1 MYVLCC
7 FLLCNS
13 VLADFEAIAD
23 GNGVDSGNDYGIS
36 DVPDTSVPDV
46 EPEPSAP
53 VEPDVSEEGLD
64 DDFTL
69 GEKVDEILDQL
80 PALGEPSISEDSP
93 GEFPPEVSPGGN
105 TIYMVGDVMNDDGAS
120 SANPVLTNSVVATGL
135 APVTPSDT
143 TGVKAVL
150 LSFIGNYDPPITQ
163 YEYTTNNG
171 YKQYVNEIQPDYV
184 WICSFALIALFIE
197 QAKNVKV
204 DFGRFSGWTLG
215 EIAVKNPGDLA
226 WYVKNYSGHNLALK
240 AGATKL
246 MEAVGQ
252 LAG

>member
-23 GNGVDSGNDYGIS
+23 GNGVDSGNDSGIS
-36 DVPDTSVPDV
+36 DVSDTPVPDV

-53 VEPDVSEEGLD
+53 AETDVTEGGLD
-64 DDFTL
+64 EDFSV
-69 GEKVDEILDQL
+69 GEKVDEIVDTIPPLV
-80 PALGEPSISEDSP
+80 EPSVPEDSP
-93 GEFPPEVSPGGN
+93 GELPSEVSPGGN
-105 TIYMVGDVMNDDGAS
+105 TVYVVGDVLNDGAS
-120 SANPVLTNSVVATGL
+120 PANPVLTDVVTTTGL

-184 WICSFALIALFIE
+184 WICSFALIALFIYCLF
-197 QAKNVKV
+197 K
-204 DFGRFSGWTLG
+204 LG
-215 EIAVKNPGDLA
+215 GGLLR
-226 WYVKNYSGHNLALK
+226 G
-240 AGATKL
+240 
-246 MEAVGQ
+246 
-252 LAG
+252 

>member
-13 VLADFEAIAD
+13 ALADFETIAD
-23 GNGVDSGNDYGIS
+23 GDGVDSGNDSGIS
-36 DVPDTSVPDV
+36 DVSDTPVFDV

-53 VEPDVSEEGLD
+53 AETDVLEGGLD
-64 DDFTL
+64 EDFSFV
-69 GEKVDEILDQL
+69 EKVDQIVDTIPPLVV
-80 PALGEPSISEDSP
+80 PSVSEVSP
-93 GEFPPEVSPGGN
+93 GEFPSEVSPGGN
-105 TIYMVGDVMNDDGAS
+105 TIYMVGGLDDGAT
-120 SANPVLTNSVVATGL
+120 SANPVLTDVVTATGL

-184 WICSFALIALFIE
+184 WICSFALIALFIYCLF
-197 QAKNVKV
+197 K
-204 DFGRFSGWTLG
+204 LG
-215 EIAVKNPGDLA
+215 GGLLR
-226 WYVKNYSGHNLALK
+226 G
-240 AGATKL
+240 
-246 MEAVGQ
+246 
-252 LAG
+252 